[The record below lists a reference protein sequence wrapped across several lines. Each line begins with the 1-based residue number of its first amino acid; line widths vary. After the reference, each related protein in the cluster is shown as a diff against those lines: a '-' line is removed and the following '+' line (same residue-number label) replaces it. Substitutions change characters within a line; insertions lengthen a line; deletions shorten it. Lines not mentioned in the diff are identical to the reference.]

1 MRWGSPGHEAV
12 RTFSYKGYDGA
23 GAVRRGLIE
32 ALDLKEARERL
43 TTRGILPE
51 TVEVAGSETAGRLQW
66 RRAQSFG
73 VEVRVAFYQ
82 ELGVLLTA
90 GLPLVNALEILME
103 SPELGVSATLLARVR
118 DQVKEGT
125 PLAVA
130 LSQAAPE
137 VQAFEKAILEVGERS
152 GGLDGMLERLA
163 RFLDEQKQLRE
174 RIVSALIYPAII
186 MVFALLVAVVM
197 LGFVVP
203 SAAAVLAE
211 HSKEPLPA
219 LTRFMMLAGR
229 ILLWSLPV
237 AVLAGLAGRAALRK
251 KMAQDAAFRAE
262 VDRLWFRLPLVGR
275 GYRLVANLRCART
288 LAILLKGG
296 VGLVDAL
303 PLAGR
308 STGSVWIAS
317 LMEAEAHAVRHG
329 ASLADAIR
337 RIPPLAVSL
346 PAWIQAGEASGALE
360 KLLDTAGD
368 AFQNQWNRFAA
379 RTLSWLEPALILLIG
394 LFVLLVTLSV
404 LLPILS
410 MNKMLG

>member
-1 MRWGSPGHEAV
+1 M
-12 RTFSYKGYDGA
+12 RTFSYKGYDSA

-32 ALDLKEARERL
+32 ALDLKEARDRL
-43 TTRGILPE
+43 MTRGILPE
-51 TVEVAGSETAGRLQW
+51 SVEAAGREAAGH
-66 RRAQSFG
+66 RAWTRSQSFN
-73 VEVRVAFYQ
+73 VDARVAFYQ

-103 SPELGVSATLLARVR
+103 SPELGVSAERLARVR
-118 DQVKEGT
+118 DQVKEGAS
-125 PLAVA
+125 LAAA

-137 VQAFEKAILEVGERS
+137 VHAFEKAILEVGERS

-163 RFLDEQKQLRE
+163 QFLDEQKQLRE
-174 RIVSALIYPAII
+174 RIVSALIYPSII

-219 LTRFMMLAGR
+219 LTRYMMLAGR
-229 ILLWSLPV
+229 ILLWTLPV
-237 AVLAGLAGRAALRK
+237 AILAGMIGWVNLRK
-251 KMAQDAAFRAE
+251 RMAKDPAFHAGL
-262 VDRLWFRLPLVGR
+262 DRFCFRIPLVGR

-296 VGLVDAL
+296 VGLVEAL

-308 STGSVWIAS
+308 STGSVWIAA
-317 LMEAEAHAVRHG
+317 LMENEAEAVRHG

-337 RIPPLAVSL
+337 RVPPLAVSL

-360 KLLDTAGD
+360 KLLNTAGD
-368 AFQNQWNRFAA
+368 AFQHQWNRFAA

-404 LLPILS
+404 LLPIIS
-410 MNKMLG
+410 MNRMLG

>member
-1 MRWGSPGHEAV
+1 V
-12 RTFSYKGYDGA
+12 RTFSYKGYDST

-32 ALDLKEARERL
+32 APDLKDARERL
-43 TTRGILPE
+43 TLRGILPE
-51 TVEVAGSETAGRLQW
+51 TVETTGDGTTGGLQW
-66 RRAQSFG
+66 RRQGTFG
-73 VEVRVAFYQ
+73 VEARVAFYQ
-82 ELGVLLTA
+82 ELSVLLSA

-103 SPELGVSATLLARVR
+103 SPELGVSPALLARVR
-118 DQVKEGT
+118 DQVTEGSS
-125 PLAVA
+125 LAVA

-137 VQAFEKAILEVGERS
+137 VQAFEKAILEVGEKS
-152 GGLDGMLERLA
+152 GGLDGMLERLGL
-163 RFLDEQKQLRE
+163 FLDEQKQLRE
-174 RIVSALIYPAII
+174 RIISALIYPSII

-203 SAAAVLAE
+203 SATAVLAE

-229 ILLWSLPV
+229 ILLWSLP
-237 AVLAGLAGRAALRK
+237 AMVLAAVAGPAYLRSRIARDRAFHMKL
-251 KMAQDAAFRAE
+251 
-262 VDRLWFRLPLVGR
+262 DRWRFRLPLVGR
-275 GYRLVANLRCART
+275 GYRMVTNLRCART

-296 VGLVDAL
+296 VGIVDAL

-317 LMEAEAHAVRHG
+317 LMETEANAVRHG
-329 ASLADAIR
+329 SSLADAIR
-337 RIPPLAVSL
+337 RVPPLALSL
-346 PAWIQAGEASGALE
+346 PAWIQAGEASGSLE

-368 AFQNQWNRFAA
+368 AFQHQWNRFVSRA
-379 RTLSWLEPALILLIG
+379 LSWLEPVLILLIG

-404 LLPILS
+404 LLPIIS